1 MKHLNAHR
9 LFHAGVNTIVC
20 SALVFE
26 PRLWRCEEPPN
37 AAFGKIIAGLR
48 QTARLSQ
55 EGLADHAAIHRTYV
69 SQIERGLK
77 SPTIV
82 MLLRL
87 AKALDTTPS
96 RILKSLEGDLG

>member
-1 MKHLNAHR
+1 M
-9 LFHAGVNTIVC
+9 I
-20 SALVFE
+20 S
-26 PRLWRCEEPPN
+26 PN

-48 QTARLSQ
+48 QAAKLSQ
-55 EGLADHAAIHRTYV
+55 EELAERADIHRTYV

-87 AKALDTTPS
+87 SKALETTPS
-96 RILKSLEGDLG
+96 KLMRQLEIELGGF